1 MGLLSK
7 TNKHGK
13 NFKSGQFLGSRR
25 PQGNKYLPEGP
36 TAIVIHRLSDNFGI
50 AASVLPID
58 PSHLS
63 TLVAGYVSGLSIR
76 LALLSCVKVNAVST
90 TPTLTIVKTRLVVTV
105 YVCHSITFFHMQ

>member
-1 MGLLSK
+1 MAK
-7 TNKHGK
+7 
-13 NFKSGQFLGSRR
+13 
-25 PQGNKYLPEGP
+25 
-36 TAIVIHRLSDNFGI
+36 VIHRLSDNFGI

-90 TPTLTIVKTRLVVTV
+90 TPSLMIVQADSVVAM
-105 YVCHSITFFHMQ
+105 YICQS